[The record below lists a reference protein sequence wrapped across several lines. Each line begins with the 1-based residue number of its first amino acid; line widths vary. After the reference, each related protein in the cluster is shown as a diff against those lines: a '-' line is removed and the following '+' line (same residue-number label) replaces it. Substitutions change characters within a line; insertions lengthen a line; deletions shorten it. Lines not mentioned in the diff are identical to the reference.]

1 MRRFIN
7 NDFLLD
13 SSSAI
18 NLFHNYVSGLPII
31 DYHCHLSPEDI
42 AKDRQFN
49 NLTEAWL
56 EHDHYKW
63 RLMRAGGVK
72 EKYCSGDA
80 PARAKFIKWAETLPN
95 AVGNPVYHWSQ
106 LELLRYFDIDLLLR
120 PATADEIWEKAN
132 SILAMPGNSVRGLLK
147 KFMVEVICTSDDPID
162 SLDHHRQI
170 KEEDTGI
177 SVLPGFRPDNAFRIE
192 EISSFNN
199 YLDRLA
205 DASSSDI
212 ISYDHLLLAMAKRMD
227 HFAANGCRISDHS
240 FSSLP
245 AEDFSL
251 AEIRGIF
258 EKARSGKEISGL
270 ESGKFKIALLRELA
284 TLYALHGW
292 TMQLHLGALRNN
304 NTALF
309 KVHGPDAGADS
320 IGDERQARGLAS
332 LLDSLDRENKLPP
345 CIIYNL
351 NPASNEVIASM
362 AGNFQS
368 CMPGK
373 MQYGPAWWFLDN
385 MKGIEE
391 HLDTVA
397 NYGLLNN
404 FVGMTT
410 DSRSFLSFPRHEYF
424 RRILCNM
431 TGKRVE
437 KGIYPDDKDIITDM
451 VRNISYYNAKNYFNF

>member
-80 PARAKFIKWAETLPN
+80 PARAKFIKWAETIPH
-95 AVGNPVYHWSQ
+95 AVGNPVYHWSH
-106 LELLRYFDIDLLLR
+106 LELKRYFDIDLLLR
-120 PATADEIWEKAN
+120 PATADEIWERAN
-132 SILAMPGNSVRGLLK
+132 AVLAMPGYSVRGLLK
-147 KFMVEVICTSDDPID
+147 KFNVEVICTSDDPLD
-162 SLDHHRQI
+162 SLEYHRQI
-170 KEEDTGI
+170 KKDDPGI
-177 SVLPGFRPDNAFRIE
+177 SVLPGFRPDRAFSIE
-192 EISSFNN
+192 DRTSFNDYVDRLAEISS
-199 YLDRLA
+199 
-205 DASSSDI
+205 SGI
-212 ISYDHLLLAMAKRMD
+212 TGYDHFLLALAKRMD
-227 HFAANGCRISDHS
+227 HFAAAGCRISDHS
-240 FSSLP
+240 FASLP
-245 AEDFSL
+245 QLEFTL

-258 EKARSGKEISGL
+258 ERARSGKEITGEQSA
-270 ESGKFKIALLRELA
+270 KFRIALLKEMTA
-284 TLYALHGW
+284 LYALHGW

-304 NTALF
+304 NTRLW
-309 KVHGPDAGADS
+309 KVYGPDAGADTM
-320 IGDERQARGLAS
+320 GDEKQARGLTAF
-332 LLDSLDRENKLPP
+332 LDSLDRENKLPP
-345 CIIYNL
+345 TIIYNL
-351 NPASNEVIASM
+351 NPSFNEVIASM
-362 AGNFQS
+362 AGNFHS

-391 HLDTVA
+391 HLDIVA
-397 NYGLLNN
+397 NYGLLDN

-437 KGIYPDDKDIITDM
+437 KGIYPDDKDMITAM